1 MTTTNGFF
9 NRLPG
14 TWANQLGNQW
24 NDKHGW
30 NFISQPRKPR
40 KPRKGVLRTDDFDIQ
55 FHQMRETIT
64 FKEIGIP
71 RNIGITGEAGFWHA
85 MAYEISIKT
94 PEGEGIHH
102 EMGHFLLNVMDDDPG
117 NTPEELRGDVIRQA
131 TIPRANA
138 MMTAGELKP
147 GLISD
152 TIKRD
157 GTPFYGARPKAND
170 GAHQGQIDEIFDQK
184 KKEILEKGGPDMDRP
199 LEWLMPIFPD
209 DPDNPIK
216 DWVFEFRTDKS
227 PSQMASGH
235 RVANPVA
242 IGNLLSDFWLAQ
254 RDINGKTT
262 DLLQY
267 AQKVNLIFHGM
278 EWPHVALNTLI
289 KQPQKFTG
297 VQL

>member
-1 MTTTNGFF
+1 MTITNDFF

-14 TWANQLGNQW
+14 TWANQLGGQW
-24 NDKHGW
+24 QDTLGW
-30 NFISQPRKPR
+30 NFISQPQENMP
-40 KPRKGVLRTDDFDIQ
+40 GGSDFDML

-71 RNIGITGEAGFWHA
+71 RNVGITGEAGFWHA
-85 MAYEISIKT
+85 MAYEISIET
-94 PEGEGIHH
+94 PEGQGIHH
-102 EMGHFLLNVMDDDPG
+102 EMGHFLLSVVDDNQGQTRDD
-117 NTPEELRGDVIRQA
+117 LRGDVIRQA

-147 GLISD
+147 GSVSD
-152 TIKRD
+152 TIASD
-157 GTPFYGARPKAND
+157 PTPFYSARPKAND
-170 GAHQGQIDEIFDQK
+170 AAHQNQIDTIFSQRKNDIIQ
-184 KKEILEKGGPDMDRP
+184 LNGPDMDKP
-199 LEWLMPIFPD
+199 LEWLDSVFS
-209 DPDNPIK
+209 DNPIGR
-216 DWVFEFRTDKS
+216 DWVFEFRTDKN

-235 RVANPVA
+235 RVVNPVA

-254 RDINGKTT
+254 RSIDGDTV

-289 KQPQKFTG
+289 KQP
-297 VQL
+297 

>member
-1 MTTTNGFF
+1 MTITNDFF

-14 TWANQLGNQW
+14 TWANLLDGQW
-24 NDKHGW
+24 QDTLGW
-30 NFISQPRKPR
+30 NFISQPQKDVP
-40 KPRKGVLRTDDFDIQ
+40 GESDFDMQ

-71 RNIGITGEAGFWHA
+71 RNVGITGEAGFWHA
-85 MAYEISIKT
+85 MAYEISIET
-94 PEGEGIHH
+94 PQGQGIHH
-102 EMGHFLLNVMDDDPG
+102 EMGHFLLNVIDDIGGETRD
-117 NTPEELRGDVIRQA
+117 NLRGDVLRQA

-147 GLISD
+147 GSISD
-152 TIKRD
+152 TID
-157 GTPFYGARPKAND
+157 SDPTPFYGARPKAND
-170 GAHQGQIDEIFDQK
+170 DTHQRQIDSIFVQRR
-184 KKEILEKGGPDMDRP
+184 EQILKQRGPDMDRP
-199 LEWLMPIFPD
+199 LEWLKSTFSG
-209 DPDNPIK
+209 NPIGI

-235 RVANPVA
+235 RVVNPVA

-254 RDINGKTT
+254 REIDGRTI

-289 KQPQKFTG
+289 KQP
-297 VQL
+297 